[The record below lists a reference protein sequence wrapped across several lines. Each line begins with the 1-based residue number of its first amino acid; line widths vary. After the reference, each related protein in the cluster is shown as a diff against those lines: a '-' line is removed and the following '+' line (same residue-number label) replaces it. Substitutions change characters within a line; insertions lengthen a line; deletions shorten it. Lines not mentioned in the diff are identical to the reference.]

1 MYAEVYPHNYCT
13 YISSLLYYTIINND
27 INLNGGAT
35 MKKIRLLLSY
45 DMLHDDGDITS
56 SFEGVTWKNTYE
68 IKQKDS
74 VSIIPLKVFQFIEK
88 YKLTIYDIRFD
99 NTFIGISFV
108 GGDTDKVIKIMEKL
122 SIE

>member
-1 MYAEVYPHNYCT
+1 
-13 YISSLLYYTIINND
+13 
-27 INLNGGAT
+27 